1 MDRRL
6 SKFVSPNSSNQSEV
20 VPLRKSAR
28 QLQSQKSQG
37 YIQLLKDL
45 DDSEC

>member
-6 SKFVSPNSSNQSEV
+6 SKFVSANSSNQSEV